1 MYDSLDNLD
10 TNSKEDFCEIVHKN
24 IYQRKHKTNIFR
36 INNEC
41 LLHITNYL
49 KGIEKAKLWLVNRDL
64 FHQISGYLTIQ
75 MVSIHSV
82 KNVNAF
88 SRVHSLDLS
97 YCRNI
102 TDVRALGSV
111 HTLYLVSC
119 DKITDVSSLGGV
131 HTLNLSFCRN
141 ITDVSALGSVHT
153 LYLSQCSKVADVSAL
168 GGVHTLSLMGCS

>member
-1 MYDSLDNLD
+1 MSDSLDNLD
-10 TNSKEDFCEIVHKN
+10 INSKAEFCEIVHKN
-24 IYQRKHKTNIFR
+24 ISQRQQKTNIFR

-49 KGIEKAKLWLVNRDL
+49 EGIDRAKLWLVNRDL

-102 TDVRALGSV
+102 S
-111 HTLYLVSC
+111 
-119 DKITDVSSLGGV
+119 
-131 HTLNLSFCRN
+131 
-141 ITDVSALGSVHT
+141 DVSALGNVHT
-153 LYLSQCSKVADVSAL
+153 LDLSECDNV
-168 GGVHTLSLMGCS
+168 